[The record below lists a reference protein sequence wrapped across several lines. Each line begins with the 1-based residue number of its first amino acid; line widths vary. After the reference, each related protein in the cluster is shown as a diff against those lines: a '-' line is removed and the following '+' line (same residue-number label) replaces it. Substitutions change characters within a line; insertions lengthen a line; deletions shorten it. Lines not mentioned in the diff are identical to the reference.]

1 VESSCLPTHL
11 KIHGVA
17 FCHTTSYQG
26 NNPVGV
32 AVEYVEML
40 KSVAGEKGPGHR
52 PVEGPHFAC
61 GKQRQH
67 TLGDQRY

>member
-1 VESSCLPTHL
+1 VESSWLPTHL
-11 KIHGVA
+11 KIHGMA
-17 FCHTTSYQG
+17 FCHATSYQG

-40 KSVAGEKGPGHR
+40 KSVAGEKRPGHR

-61 GKQRQH
+61 VKECQH
-67 TLGDQRY
+67 TLGDQRR